1 LACSIADP
9 TYNLADGGRRV
20 NQKQEEMIMKISVTF
35 RNAEGEDWQKEYV
48 EERLNK
54 LKRYIDNPVD
64 AHVILSVE
72 KFRNSAEINLM
83 ANGLNINSKEEEKD
97 MHLAIDNAIEKIERQ
112 LKKHKE
118 KIRGFKG
125 NHSRSEETD
134 GELAGEEGD
143 ESPESKVVETRKI
156 VLKPMSIE
164 DAVMEMET
172 SKNRFVI
179 YRDSSTENVNVIYR
193 REDGK
198 FALMEISR

>member
-1 LACSIADP
+1 
-9 TYNLADGGRRV
+9 
-20 NQKQEEMIMKISVTF
+20 MKISVTF
-35 RNAEGEDWQKEYV
+35 RNVEGEDWQREYV

-54 LKRYIDNPVD
+54 LNKYIDNPVE
-64 AHVILSVE
+64 AHVVLSVE
-72 KFRNSAEINLM
+72 KFRNTAEINLM
-83 ANGLNINSKEEEKD
+83 ANGLNVNSREEEKD
-97 MHLAIDNAIEKIERQ
+97 MHLAIDNAIDKIERR

-118 KIRGFKG
+118 KIRGFKPAPPRTG
-125 NHSRSEETD
+125 EAAGSESPIED
-134 GELAGEEGD
+134 DD
-143 ESPESKVVETRKI
+143 ESPESKVVETRKV

>member
-1 LACSIADP
+1 M
-9 TYNLADGGRRV
+9 
-20 NQKQEEMIMKISVTF
+20 KMKISVTF
-35 RNAEGEDWQKEYV
+35 RNAEGEAWQKEYV

-54 LKRYIDNPVD
+54 LKKYIDDPAD

-72 KFRNSAEINLM
+72 KFRNAAEIKLT
-83 ANGLNINSKEEEKD
+83 ANGLSVNGKEEEKD

-118 KIRGFKG
+118 KIRGFKN
-125 NHSRSEETD
+125 NHSRD
-134 GELAGEEGD
+134 GESGIESEGEDAE
-143 ESPESKVVETRKI
+143 ESSELKVVETRNI
-156 VLKPMSIE
+156 VLKPMSID

-193 REDGK
+193 RDDGK

>member
-1 LACSIADP
+1 
-9 TYNLADGGRRV
+9 
-20 NQKQEEMIMKISVTF
+20 MIMKISVTF
-35 RNAEGEDWQKEYV
+35 RNGEGENWQKEYV

-118 KIRGFKG
+118 KVRGFKA
-125 NHSRSEETD
+125 NFARSESAE
-134 GELAGEEGD
+134 GESAGEEGD
-143 ESPESKVVETRKI
+143 ESPQSKVVETRKI

-164 DAVMEMET
+164 DAVMEIET

-179 YRDSSTENVNVIYR
+179 YRDSLSENVNVIYR